1 MEFLGKHTNIF
12 NVFSLLEKFER
23 TTKLRTI
30 AQAWKQKLGQK
41 FLGFKRNEIA
51 HQMTKNS
58 LLLRLSLSRRMAS
71 LYISKSRLASDA
83 LYLYRTS
90 LDFLRFMFFRFMV

>member
-30 AQAWKQKLGQK
+30 P
-41 FLGFKRNEIA
+41 
-51 HQMTKNS
+51 
-58 LLLRLSLSRRMAS
+58 RLVEKETRAKIFRVQERSDDGLKGHLRRMFKQCETIHS
-71 LYISKSRLASDA
+71 FDTYS
-83 LYLYRTS
+83 
-90 LDFLRFMFFRFMV
+90 V